1 MVTAVRSLGL
11 QGISGY
17 EVTVECFLSGGLPAF
32 DIVGLGDTAVKES
45 RERVRAAVKNCGVKF
60 PVSRITVNLAPAGR
74 KKEGTLYDLPILLGI
89 LASAEEIKPPAKD
102 AAFVGELSLTGTLR
116 AVNGVLPMAMAAVR
130 AGIRTLYVPAANAA
144 EATLAD
150 GVTVYGV
157 PDVVS
162 LVQHLKGEKKLS
174 PQPKWQAEQTS
185 ETGPDF
191 SDVMGQENV
200 KRALEIAAAG
210 GHNILL
216 IGSPGA
222 GKSMLARRLP
232 SILPDMTR
240 KEALE
245 ATEIWSVAGLTDSS
259 HPMLLHRPFR
269 APHHTLSASA
279 MTGGGQTPKPGEIS
293 LAHHGVLFLDELPE
307 FHRDVLE
314 VLRAPIEDGE
324 VTITRAAGSVT
335 LPSRFMLVGAMNPCR
350 CGWYGHP
357 SGRCRCSQKDVEKYV
372 SKISGPLLDRMDLQ
386 VSVPSVEF
394 EAMRR
399 REKAE
404 SSAAVRERVNAA
416 RDIQKKRFAGTPITC
431 NAYMTAPMVGEFC
444 RLDAAGEKLL
454 KGAFDRLGLTARS
467 HDKLLRV
474 ARTIADLDGSER
486 IESFHLA
493 EAIQYRN
500 TDILR
505 GEG

>member
-210 GHNILL
+210 GHNIL
-216 IGSPGA
+216 IVGPPGA

-269 APHHTLSASA
+269 APHHTVSAAGLS
-279 MTGGGQTPKPGEIS
+279 GGGTSPRPGEIS
-293 LAHHGVLFLDELPE
+293 LAHNGVLFLDELPE
-307 FHRDVLE
+307 FRSDVLE
-314 VLRAPIEDGE
+314 VLRQPLEDGE
-324 VTITRAAGSVT
+324 VTVSRVAGTVT
-335 LPSRFMLVGAMNPCR
+335 YPSRFMLVCAMNPCK

-357 SGRCRCSQKDVEKYV
+357 SGRCRCTERDVRRYH
-372 SKISGPLLDRMDLQ
+372 SKISGPLLDRIDLI
-386 VSVPSVEF
+386 VEVPALDYEELS
-394 EAMRR
+394 RR
-399 REKAE
+399 
-404 SSAAVRERVNAA
+404 SSAERSADIKKRVNAA
-416 RDIQKKRFAGTPITC
+416 REIQRRRFGGDGTMC
-431 NAYMTAPMVGEFC
+431 NAHIGSREMSEICA
-444 RLDAAGEKLL
+444 LDAEGEALMHA
-454 KGAFDRLGLTARS
+454 AFDSMRLSARS
-467 HDKLLRV
+467 YDSILRV
-474 ARTIADLDGSER
+474 ARTIADLDGQKNISAEH
-486 IESFHLA
+486 IA
-493 EAIQYRN
+493 EAIQYR
-500 TDILR
+500 TYDFR
-505 GEG
+505 EA